1 MGVSDICDHRHIGL
15 RDADQIIDLAE
26 VVHAHLKHR
35 DLVLCSET
43 KYRHR
48 KAEVIVKVSCGL
60 KGAEFGREDRGNHIL
75 GSSLA
80 YASRDRHHRKPE
92 FAAVV
97 RQC

>member
-35 DLVLCSET
+35 DLVLCSEA

-48 KAEVIVKVSCGL
+48 KSEMIVKVSCGL
-60 KGAEFGREDRGNHIL
+60 KGAEFG
-75 GSSLA
+75 
-80 YASRDRHHRKPE
+80 
-92 FAAVV
+92 
-97 RQC
+97 